1 MKSLPVKVET
11 YSGGRLNERPRR
23 VIIEGR
29 EHRVSRL
36 LEESI
41 EQPLEARSIVR
52 RYRVQ
57 MECGMI
63 LELTLADGDWSARR
77 Y

>member
-1 MKSLPVKVET
+1 M
-11 YSGGRLNERPRR
+11 
-23 VIIEGR
+23 IEGR
-29 EHRVSRL
+29 EHRVARL

-41 EQPLEARSIVR
+41 EQSLKTRTAAR

-63 LELTLADGDWSARR
+63 LELTLAEGAWSARR

>member
-1 MKSLPVKVET
+1 MKRLPVEVEC
-11 YSGGRLNERPRR
+11 YSGGRSFERPRR

-29 EHRVSRL
+29 EHRVARL

-41 EQPLEARSIVR
+41 EQSVETRSVAR

-63 LELTLADGDWSARR
+63 LELTLAEGEWSAQR

>member
-1 MKSLPVKVET
+1 MKSLPVEVEC
-11 YSGGRLNERPRR
+11 YSGGRSDERPRR
-23 VIIEGR
+23 VMIEGR
-29 EHRVSRL
+29 EHRVARL

-41 EQPLEARSIVR
+41 EQSLKTRTAAR

-63 LELTLADGDWSARR
+63 LELTLAEGAWSARR